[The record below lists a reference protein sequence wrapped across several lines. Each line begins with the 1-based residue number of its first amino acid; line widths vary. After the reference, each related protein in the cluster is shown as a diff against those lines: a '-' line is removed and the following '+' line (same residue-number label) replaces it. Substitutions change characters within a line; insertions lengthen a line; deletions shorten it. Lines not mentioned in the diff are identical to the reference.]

1 MFNRI
6 LYRTRQFLHIISSRY
21 TKNDQAFA
29 RKYLTLEEMALFSKL
44 PVFEQKHSV
53 KTAKSM
59 LRYIHGKNLDE
70 RKVAKIGLLH
80 DIGKSLIRLSVLD
93 KILMVVI
100 RAFKEDWYDY
110 LAKMGESEKSPKF
123 FRRFFVHKH
132 HDALGEKLL
141 SNLPVDKEVAH
152 IVGRHT
158 AKPHKDDAFLLN
170 LLKKADTEY

>member
-6 LYRTRQFLHIISSRY
+6 LYRTRQFFHIVSSHY
-21 TKNDQAFA
+21 TKDDQAFA

-59 LRYIHGKNLDE
+59 LCMVHGKDMDE

-80 DIGKSLIRLSVLD
+80 DIGKGLIHLSIFD
-93 KILMVVI
+93 KIFMVVI
-100 RAFKEDWYDY
+100 RAFKENWYDY
-110 LAKMGESEKSPKF
+110 LAKKGEPENSPKI
-123 FRRFFVHKH
+123 FRRFFVHKN

-152 IVGRHT
+152 IIGRHT
-158 AKPHKDDAFLLN
+158 AKPQKDDTFLLE